1 MTVKINGTTGIEF
14 SDSTVQNTS
23 QSQVLVVQD
32 QKPSGTQGG
41 TPAAANQTTQRV
53 LNTVVYNSIAGAS
66 LAGNVITL
74 PAGVY
79 RVSGWAQVGNVG
91 NAKSSLYNNTTNALV
106 VAGTSQNLNDLTSA
120 ELFNIATI
128 FEGVVDI
135 LTPTSFDL
143 RTYTSLKGNTSSLP
157 NSDFG
162 YPVSLAGQPEI
173 YSQVTINKLK

>member
-106 VAGTSQNLNDLTSA
+106 VAGTSQNLTDTVNA
-120 ELFNIATI
+120 VELLNFATL
-128 FEGVVDI
+128 FEGVIDI
-135 LTPTSFDL
+135 PVTTSYDL
-143 RTYTSLKGNTSSLP
+143 RTYAQLKGNHNQP